1 MSSKKRAFI
10 IVQIIFVI
18 VLFIYSFYIS
28 IVIGKSISN
37 GENWN
42 NFYLANRKRINKITN
57 TVDVTVPKEF
67 MEILGDDFDYTL
79 TNDQKKNGFTKISTN
94 AAGDIVFTISKT
106 DYKNFIDELKE
117 TTKQTLKE
125 QIDDLNGSNTSIR
138 TVKYTSDLD
147 NIKIYVDEAEYAY
160 TLDSVNITVF
170 ALTAYTYQ
178 IYNVDSD
185 KIIKVEIINYQTD
198 KVIEIY
204 NYPDN
209 V

>member
-1 MSSKKRAFI
+1 MSSKKRTFI

-18 VLFIYSFYIS
+18 VLFIYSLYIS
-28 IVIGKSISN
+28 IVVGKSISN

-160 TLDSVNITVF
+160 TLDSVNITIF

-178 IYNVDSD
+178 IYNVYSD
-185 KIIKVEIINYQTD
+185 KTIKIEIINYQTD

-209 V
+209 T